1 MNYLKIDISD
11 EDEMD
16 GEDILNDNSDRN
28 LIIDSPPL
36 VLPGRL
42 SHYPSIVEKYSVFW
56 RCIIDQNYKYVWR
69 SDGVQYLYERNG
81 YEKESNNII
90 QAEESRA
97 KSMKEIM
104 ISRYKSFNKSFD
116 MNEYPINIG
125 PKAAQ
130 FMTSPRIIR
139 ELKKEGYL

>member
-81 YEKESNNII
+81 YEKESNNIT
-90 QAEESRA
+90 
-97 KSMKEIM
+97 
-104 ISRYKSFNKSFD
+104 
-116 MNEYPINIG
+116 NI
-125 PKAAQ
+125 K
-130 FMTSPRIIR
+130 I
-139 ELKKEGYL
+139 ELLNLIFLIHF